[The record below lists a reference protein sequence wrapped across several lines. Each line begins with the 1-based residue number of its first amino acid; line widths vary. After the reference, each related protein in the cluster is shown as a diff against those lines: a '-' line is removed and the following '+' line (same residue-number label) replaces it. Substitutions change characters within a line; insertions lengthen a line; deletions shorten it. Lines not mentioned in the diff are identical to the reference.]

1 MDVAMRFKGLSAFP
15 ITPADEAGRV
25 DTQAFSAL
33 IERLDTAEVDSIG
46 ILGSTGIYMYL
57 SREERRRTVEAA
69 AAVLKGKRTLMA
81 GVGALRT
88 DEAVA
93 LAKDA
98 EAAGADALLLAP
110 VSYTPLTQEEAYHHF
125 AAVAG
130 ATGLPLAIYNNPST
144 TRFSFSD
151 ELLVRLAYIPNIR
164 AIKMPLPADSDYAGE
179 LARLRPKLTDGF
191 AIGYSGDWGCAEA
204 TLAGGDAWY
213 SVVGGLLPVSA
224 LRLMRAAEGGDA
236 EEVRRIDTAFQPLW
250 ALFKEFGSIRV
261 VYAAA
266 NMLSLTVCEPPRPI
280 LPLTSAERQ
289 RVEEA
294 LDALSSLEAAP

>member
-1 MDVAMRFKGLSAFP
+1 MATRFKGLSAFP

-33 IERLDTAEVDSIG
+33 IERLDVAAVDSVG

-57 SREERRRTVEAA
+57 TREERRRAIEAA
-69 AAVLKGKRTLMA
+69 AAILKGRRILMA

-93 LAKDA
+93 LARDA

-130 ATGLPLAIYNNPST
+130 ATALPLAIYNNPTT
-144 TRFSFSD
+144 TRFTFSD

-164 AIKMPLPADSDYAGE
+164 AIKMPLSADSDYAGE
-179 LARLRPKLTDGF
+179 LARLRPKLSDDF

-204 TLAGGDAWY
+204 TLAGGDTWY
-213 SVVGGLLPVSA
+213 SVVAGLLPVPA
-224 LRLMRAAEGGDA
+224 LQLMRAAQAKNA
-236 EEVRRIDTAFQPLW
+236 EEAKRIDAAFQPLW

-266 NMLSLTVCEPPRPI
+266 NILQLTACEPPRPI

-294 LDALSSLEAAP
+294 LDVLSALETAP